1 MEKTL
6 EQKLNYLKEEHYK
19 EKNKE
24 FDNSFEVGLYNGIE
38 YALSILE
45 EREGI
50 YKILSSKKI

>member
-6 EQKLNYLKEEHYK
+6 EQKLNYLKEEHNK